1 MITVKIENYN
11 LISQDFYNETIDS
24 LDLNLIPCTC
34 GHSGC
39 LIHYGSYKRNVQ
51 LKDETITLT
60 IVNASLAYLSAY
72 MGHQSL
78 RETQDYLW
86 LSRELFSST
95 LARMDDYTSFI
106 SDIFDE
112 KAGENDD

>member
-1 MITVKIENYN
+1 
-11 LISQDFYNETIDS
+11 
-24 LDLNLIPCTC
+24 
-34 GHSGC
+34 
-39 LIHYGSYKRNVQ
+39 
-51 LKDETITLT
+51 
-60 IVNASLAYLSAY
+60 

>member
-1 MITVKIENYN
+1 MTFAVH
-11 LISQDFYNETIDS
+11 S
-24 LDLNLIPCTC
+24 LQ
-34 GHSGC
+34 
-39 LIHYGSYKRNVQ
+39 K
-51 LKDETITLT
+51 LT
-60 IVNASLAYLSAY
+60 TKSNDVNASLAYLSAY

-106 SDIFDE
+106 SDIFEE
-112 KAGENDD
+112 KAGEKDD